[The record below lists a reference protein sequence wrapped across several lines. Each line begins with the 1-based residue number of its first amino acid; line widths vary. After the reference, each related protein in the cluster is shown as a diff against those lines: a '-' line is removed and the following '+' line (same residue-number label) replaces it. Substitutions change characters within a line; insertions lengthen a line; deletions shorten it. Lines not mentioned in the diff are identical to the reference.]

1 MFSFRVSGKNALG
14 NQGKGRI
21 KSCACVVSSLDKGMP
36 VKQLLCSAMS
46 VEKVRLIYSTIKN
59 II

>member
-1 MFSFRVSGKNALG
+1 M
-14 NQGKGRI
+14 
-21 KSCACVVSSLDKGMP
+21 KSCACVVSSLDKEMP